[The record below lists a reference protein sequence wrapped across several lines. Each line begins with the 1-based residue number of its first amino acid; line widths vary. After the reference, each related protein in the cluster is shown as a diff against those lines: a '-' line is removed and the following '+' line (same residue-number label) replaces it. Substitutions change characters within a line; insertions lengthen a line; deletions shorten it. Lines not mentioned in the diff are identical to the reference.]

1 MAVTCGFTANGLFG
15 AGRTAPGTG
24 IFIVPVSSP
33 GINASGGVA
42 LLANKPKRQ
51 VVFAGAGS
59 DVMATLTEPLAEVLL
74 RGTKLD
80 AALGMAR
87 AAPDFTT
94 PEDRKS
100 TRLNSSH

>member
-59 DVMATLTEPLAEVLL
+59 DVMATLTEPMAAVLL
-74 RGTKLD
+74 HGAKLARSAERRGGEEWASK
-80 AALGMAR
+80 GKHR
-87 AAPDFTT
+87 W
-94 PEDRKS
+94 S
-100 TRLNSSH
+100 